1 MSLFLVEGQTA
12 PVDYKLLA
20 DGAAYDLTGCTVAIT
35 ARTRVGAVKTLAG
48 TMAVLVEASGT
59 VRFSPDAAD
68 FVAADF
74 TLQVRFK
81 VTRADGKI
89 EFFPTGQPEFWV
101 IQK

>member
-20 DGAAYDLTGCTVAIT
+20 DGAAYDLTGCTVTTI
-35 ARTRVGAVKTLAG
+35 ARTNAGAAKTLAG
-48 TMAVLVEASGT
+48 STTVLVAASGT

-68 FVAADF
+68 FVASDF
-74 TLQVRFK
+74 MLRVRFK
-81 VTRADGKI
+81 VTRADSKI
-89 EFFPTGQPEFWV
+89 EFFPTGEPESWV

>member
-20 DGAAYDLTGCTVAIT
+20 DGVAYDLSGCTVATI
-35 ARTRVGAVKTLAG
+35 ARTSAGAAKTLAG
-48 TMAVLVEASGT
+48 TTAVLVAASGT

-81 VTRADGKI
+81 VTRADSKI
-89 EFFPTGQPEFWV
+89 EFFPTGQPESWV